1 MPIGTYSSFPY
12 QYRRPRL
19 ETPPSLPQ
27 EEENL
32 TGISWDSFFVPQMY
46 LVVGTDALVCLPELP
61 YVLVKFA
68 FLCGPTR
75 ESVPTL

>member
-19 ETPPSLPQ
+19 APLPASPQ

-32 TGISWDSFFVPQMY
+32 TGISWDSFSSPKC
-46 LVVGTDALVCLPELP
+46 T
-61 YVLVKFA
+61 
-68 FLCGPTR
+68 
-75 ESVPTL
+75 S